1 MLLTS
6 VSLCPHD
13 TSQEY
18 PKQNHKII
26 STMKKSLIAILS
38 SAVVTYSTI
47 AQTITP
53 KVGFTMSALGAT
65 EFVPEMKS
73 NFSNQTGYSFGV
85 GYSVP
90 LHVAG
95 TSMLSL
101 QPELTY
107 VKKGFKVDAQGEF
120 IFGEQPVTLK
130 VHQEYAINYL
140 EIPVLTKFEFG
151 PAKFRAALYAGPYV
165 AFGLGGRYKSEGW
178 RSTEMGFEKF
188 IDGKGDIKFFQDQ
201 DPNTV
206 SFDHNID
213 FGFQLG
219 VGMTFYKRVVIDVRY
234 GNGLINLKHY
244 SDSKN
249 RVVQFTVGVPINLF

>member
-1 MLLTS
+1 MKKTLTTILS
-6 VSLCPHD
+6 TV
-13 TSQEY
+13 
-18 PKQNHKII
+18 II
-26 STMKKSLIAILS
+26 S
-38 SAVVTYSTI
+38 YSTI

-53 KVGFTMSALGAT
+53 KFGFTMSALGAT

-90 LHVAG
+90 LRVAG
-95 TSMLSL
+95 TSLLSL
-101 QPELTY
+101 QPEVSF

-120 IFGEQPVTLK
+120 IFGELPTTLK
-130 VHQEYAINYL
+130 VQQEYSINYL
-140 EIPVLTKFEFG
+140 EIPVLAKFEFG
-151 PAKFRAALYAGPYV
+151 PDKFRGILYAGPYV

-178 RSTEMGFEKF
+178 RSTELGFEKF
-188 IDGKGDIKFFQDQ
+188 IDSKGDIKFFQDQ

-213 FGFQLG
+213 YGFQVG
-219 VGMTFYKRVVIDVRY
+219 AGMTFYNKVVVDVRY
-234 GNGLINLKHY
+234 GNGFGNLKHY

-249 RVVQFTVGVPINLF
+249 RVVQFTVGVPIKLF